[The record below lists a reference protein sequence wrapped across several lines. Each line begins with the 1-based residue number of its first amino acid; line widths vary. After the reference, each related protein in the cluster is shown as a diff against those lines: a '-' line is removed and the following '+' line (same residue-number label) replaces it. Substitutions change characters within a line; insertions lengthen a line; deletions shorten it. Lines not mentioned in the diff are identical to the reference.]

1 MQAQT
6 KSRWLAALGI
16 LLAGS
21 CWITAPMLFGNIMGE
36 SFSEDP
42 TEQARIAASRQLWTN
57 VLLTSW
63 LVGLVAS
70 SAIAGATL
78 RSNRILALVTWLIL
92 LAFVVVAVSWLSFG

>member
-6 KSRWLAALGI
+6 KSRLLAALGVF
-16 LLAGS
+16 LACS
-21 CWITAPMLFGNIMGE
+21 CWISAPLLFGNIMGE

-63 LVGLVAS
+63 LLGLAAS
-70 SAIAGATL
+70 SAIAGVTV
-78 RSNRILALVTWLIL
+78 RTNRILAFLTWSVLF
-92 LAFVVVAVSWLSFG
+92 AFIVVAVSWLN